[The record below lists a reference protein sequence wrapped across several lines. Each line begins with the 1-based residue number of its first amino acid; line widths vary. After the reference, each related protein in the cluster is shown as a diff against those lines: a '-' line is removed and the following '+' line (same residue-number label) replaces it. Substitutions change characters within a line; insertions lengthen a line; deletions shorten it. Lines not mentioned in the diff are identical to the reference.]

1 MEEIMELAN
10 QGKGRKTNNKKGCKV
25 APFIAPVTL
34 PAMEAWVLL
43 SYLKWWRW
51 FADVT
56 AVGSFGGPFG
66 CIVVSRGSFRV

>member
-34 PAMEAWVLL
+34 PAMEA
-43 SYLKWWRW
+43 
-51 FADVT
+51 
-56 AVGSFGGPFG
+56 
-66 CIVVSRGSFRV
+66 